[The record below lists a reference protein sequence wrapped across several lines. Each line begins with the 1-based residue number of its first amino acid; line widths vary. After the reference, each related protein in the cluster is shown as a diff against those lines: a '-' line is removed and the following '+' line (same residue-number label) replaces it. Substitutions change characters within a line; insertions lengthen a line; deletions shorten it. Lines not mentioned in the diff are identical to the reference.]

1 MKNKLMMFLMIL
13 VFCLVGQKTSFS
25 QNQHNEN
32 QKRRVISSL
41 IFEELS
47 SEDRKELRGIRQDDK
62 GKFRKIMTDLMVEKK
77 EELEILKK
85 DDPKL
90 YRKTIQGVQE
100 KIKKNLGQME
110 KKYKG
115 YREGKQKVGN
125 LAKDELMAQGFMFQ
139 TLTKDKQIEILML
152 RQKYRKTLADAIK
165 KRRGELKELKENNPE
180 KYKKLITAARE
191 KAKQLIKKGKEK
203 YPQKFEKLGK
213 MKLEYIEDKFKWL
226 KEDDPELYNNV
237 MERKRLRYR
246 EGEVKDGQDRLDSV
260 EGEFDVNEFSNY
272 YNE

>member
-1 MKNKLMMFLMIL
+1 MKNKLVMFLMIL

-25 QNQHNEN
+25 QNQYNEN

-62 GKFRKIMTDLMVEKK
+62 EKFRKIMNDLMVEKK

-90 YRKTIQGVQE
+90 YRKIIQGAQ
-100 KIKKNLGQME
+100 KNMKKQLGQMKE
-110 KKYKG
+110 KYK
-115 YREGKQKVGN
+115 EVSDNKQKKGN
-125 LAKDELMAQGFMFQ
+125 AARDKLMAQGFVFQ
-139 TLTKDKQIEILML
+139 TLTKDKQTEILEL
-152 RQKYRKTLADAIK
+152 RQKYRKTLADAIT
-165 KRRGELKELKENNPE
+165 KRVKQLKQLKETNPE
-180 KYKKLITAARE
+180 KYKKLITVARE

-213 MKLEYIEDKFKWL
+213 MKSEYVEDKFKWL

-237 MERKRLRYR
+237 MERRRWRYG
-246 EGEVKDGQDRLDSV
+246 EGEVRDSQDRSDSV
-260 EGEFDVNEFSNY
+260 EGELDVNEFSNY